1 MIKRLYV
8 HNFRTL
14 VNFSIEFGR
23 MNLLLGPNGSGKSSV
38 LDVLD
43 RLRRF
48 LSGES
53 PPVKDIFPP
62 EDCTRWENRMEPVQK
77 FEVTLADDSGKTW
90 EYQLTIGHNR
100 KLEKNRV
107 AREILLH
114 DGKPLFRFDI
124 ESGAPGRLYRDDYSE
139 GPEYMFDWRRSGV
152 GSVDKKPFVNN
163 RLVTFRERFQSLF
176 VVKMHLPDISSE
188 ALGEDEIL
196 RQDLKNFASWYRHVS
211 QERQGQVF
219 ELISALREILPGF
232 DSMNLQIAGESK
244 LLNAVF
250 SDEKGDPIPYRFA
263 ELSDGQKVL
272 IILYALLHCVPKKDV
287 ILCIDEPENY
297 LALPEVQH
305 WLDALEREVAG
316 ERKQAILISHHPRL
330 INLLAGNAG
339 QWFSREAAG
348 LPTRV
353 KPIAP
358 IEEDGLPASK
368 LLEMGWLV
376 DD

>member
-1 MIKRLYV
+1 MIQRLYV

-14 VNFSIEFGR
+14 VNFSIEFER
-23 MNLLLGPNGSGKSSV
+23 MNLLLGPNGSGKSTV

-48 LSGES
+48 LSEENPKVES
-53 PPVKDIFPP
+53 IFSE
-62 EDCTRWENRMEPVQK
+62 EDCTRWDKGGKRIQK
-77 FEVTLADDSGKTW
+77 FEVTLADGFGKTW
-90 EYQLTIGHNR
+90 EYQLRIEHKR
-100 KLEKNRV
+100 KKSKSLV
-107 AREILLH
+107 GRETLLH
-114 DGKPLFRFDI
+114 DGKPLYWFDV
-124 ESGAPGRLYRDDYSE
+124 ESGGQARLYRDDYSE
-139 GPEYMFDWRRSGV
+139 GPEYLFDWSRSGV
-152 GSVDKKPFVNN
+152 GSIHGKPFNS
-163 RLVTFRERFQSLF
+163 RLTAFRERFRSLF

-188 ALGEDEIL
+188 APGEDDVL

-211 QERQGQVF
+211 QERQGRVF
-219 ELISALREILPGF
+219 ELISVLREILPGF
-232 DSMNLQIAGESK
+232 DSMNLQTAGESK

-250 SDEKGDPIPYRFA
+250 SDEEGDPISYRFA

-272 IILYALLHCVPKKDV
+272 IILYALLYCVPKKDV

-297 LALPEVQH
+297 LALPEVRH
-305 WLDALEREVAG
+305 WLDALEREVAE

-339 QWFSREAAG
+339 QWFSRESAG

-358 IEEDGLPASK
+358 IEEDGLPADK

>member
-48 LSGES
+48 LSGDN
-53 PPVKDIFPP
+53 PTVKTLFPP
-62 EDCTRWENRMEPVQK
+62 EDCTRWENRMEPIQK

-90 EYQLTIGHNR
+90 EYQLTIEHSR
-100 KLEKNRV
+100 KSGKSRV
-107 AREILLH
+107 GRETLLH
-114 DGKPLFRFDI
+114 DGKPLYRFDT
-124 ESGAPGRLYRDDYSE
+124 ESGGQARLYRDDYSE
-139 GPEYMFDWRRSGV
+139 GPEYLFDWSRSGV
-152 GSVDKKPFVNN
+152 GSLHEKPFNS
-163 RLVTFRERFQSLF
+163 RLTAFRERFQSLF

-188 ALGEDEIL
+188 ASGEDEIL

-211 QERQGQVF
+211 QERQGRVF

-232 DSMNLQIAGESK
+232 DSMNLQTAGESK

-250 SDEKGDPIPYRFA
+250 SDEKGDSISYRFT

-305 WLDALEREVAG
+305 WLDALERQVAE

-339 QWFSREAAG
+339 QWFSREAAA

>member
-1 MIKRLYV
+1 MLKRLYV

-23 MNLLLGPNGSGKSSV
+23 MNLLLGPNASGKSSV

-48 LSGES
+48 LSEEN
-53 PPVKDIFPP
+53 PKVKAIFSE
-62 EDCTRWENRMEPVQK
+62 EDCTRWDKGGKPIQK
-77 FEVTLADDSGKTW
+77 FEVDLTDGLGKTW
-90 EYQLTIGHNR
+90 EYQLRIEHNR
-100 KLEKNRV
+100 KKSKSHVRLET
-107 AREILLH
+107 LFH
-114 DGKPLFRFDI
+114 DGKPLYRFDG
-124 ESGAPGRLYRDDYSE
+124 ESGAQARLYRDDYSE
-139 GPEYMFDWRRSGV
+139 GPEFLFDSDRSGV
-152 GSVDKKPFVNN
+152 GSLQGKSLN
-163 RLVTFRERFQSLF
+163 RHLTAFRERFQSLF

-188 ALGEDEIL
+188 APGEDEIL
-196 RQDLKNFASWYRHVS
+196 HQDLKNFASWYRHIS
-211 QERQGQVF
+211 QERQGRAF

-232 DSMNLQIAGESK
+232 DSMNLQTAGESK

-250 SDEKGDPIPYRFA
+250 SDEKGDSISYRFK

-272 IILYALLHCVPKKDV
+272 IVLYALLHCVPKKDV

-305 WLDALEREVAG
+305 WLDALEREVAE